1 MKTTAK
7 HLYPYISYNLKC
19 RLNTLSE
26 ELVTII
32 SIVNNTS
39 VLVDYYGV
47 PMNAK
52 IADITPIL
60 RPLSSITEKEF
71 EELNRIKNNDSI
83 YIAITTDNYVYFEC
97 SNNDPYEGT
106 PKLNLSTMND
116 IYEWF
121 FKHHFNVF
129 NLKQCRNE

>member
-60 RPLSSITEKEF
+60 RPLSSITKKEF
-71 EELNRIKNNDSI
+71 EELNSIKNNDSI
-83 YIAITTDNYVYFEC
+83 YI
-97 SNNDPYEGT
+97 
-106 PKLNLSTMND
+106 LNLSTMND